1 METGDNRFSVT
12 TAAAADVNR
21 AFPPR
26 TPAGWEATLRETP
39 VRFFDAASTPPPHTH
54 THYRRGLAPHTI
66 LYIINAGV
74 FMFCN
79 NVLACM
85 EALVQTQPVQQLQH
99 RLWHLEPKSR
109 AHKQGARTQHRAKCV
124 GRRGQGKR
132 KTEGEKGSM

>member
-1 METGDNRFSVT
+1 MLGLLVYNAQIKVFKFYS
-12 TAAAADVNR
+12 
-21 AFPPR
+21 
-26 TPAGWEATLRETP
+26 
-39 VRFFDAASTPPPHTH
+39 FF
-54 THYRRGLAPHTI
+54 
-66 LYIINAGV
+66 V
-74 FMFCN
+74 FMVLFCN